1 MNTVKKAQKLAK
13 LCRDFIGEDLSVL
26 HSSFLAN
33 DRVDREN
40 DLMKKI
46 GKNAKRPE
54 SMVVI
59 GTQVIEQSLD
69 IDFDCLITDLA
80 PMDLIFQRIGRLHR
94 HEITRP
100 SKYRLPK
107 VYILGSSPTF
117 NFDEGSKAVYGGYL
131 LARTQNFL
139 KSTLKLPNDISTLVQ
154 KVYHEIDGDMTLKGE
169 EAKLYNQYKKQ
180 HENKLKDKESRAK
193 IFRIS
198 NPRGFGSERK
208 NGKKSYTI
216 MGWLDNAHANHSEAF
231 GLAQVRDSAES
242 IEVILVKEVEG
253 GYSFINSEENIK
265 FRIDEPSIAMKLASN
280 TVRLPGVLTY
290 PNRID
295 ETIKELEKLNMA
307 YLSEWQEES
316 WLKGSLGI
324 VLRDGKI
331 NLCGYELVYDE
342 LLGLM
347 YEREEDNE

>member
-1 MNTVKKAQKLAK
+1 M
-13 LCRDFIGEDLSVL
+13 
-26 HSSFLAN
+26 
-33 DRVDREN
+33 
-40 DLMKKI
+40 
-46 GKNAKRPE
+46 
-54 SMVVI
+54 
-59 GTQVIEQSLD
+59 
-69 IDFDCLITDLA
+69 
-80 PMDLIFQRIGRLHR
+80 
-94 HEITRP
+94 
-100 SKYRLPK
+100 
-107 VYILGSSPTF
+107 
-117 NFDEGSKAVYGGYL
+117 
-131 LARTQNFL
+131 
-139 KSTLKLPNDISTLVQ
+139 
-154 KVYHEIDGDMTLKGE
+154 
-169 EAKLYNQYKKQ
+169 
-180 HENKLKDKESRAK
+180 KDKESRAK